1 MQADKLSNLQ
11 KDKNIDEVYKIE
23 INHKQST
30 PNEYIMYNYWKVKA
44 CSRLHPQICE
54 ISCTN

>member
-30 PNEYIMYNYWKVKA
+30 PKEYIMYN
-44 CSRLHPQICE
+44 
-54 ISCTN
+54 

>member
-23 INHKQST
+23 IQSK

>member
-30 PNEYIMYNYWKVKA
+30 PNEYIMYNY
-44 CSRLHPQICE
+44 
-54 ISCTN
+54 